1 MVDQVLKVSIIMP
14 TYNRSHCIR
23 IAITSLQTQT
33 YPHWELIV
41 SDNHGDNYRFR
52 DSRIIVIDSRE
63 VAGAAYRATRPSR
76 MRPATWSVSSMTT
89 TS

>member
-63 VAGAAYRATRPSR
+63 VASAAYAQQGPPACDRRPGR
-76 MRPATWSVSSMTT
+76 FPR
-89 TS
+89 